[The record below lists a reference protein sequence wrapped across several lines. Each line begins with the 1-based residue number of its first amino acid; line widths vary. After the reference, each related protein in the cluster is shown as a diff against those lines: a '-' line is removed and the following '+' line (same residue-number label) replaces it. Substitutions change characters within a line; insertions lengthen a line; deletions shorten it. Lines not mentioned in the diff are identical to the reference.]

1 MENQNLLPLT
11 PVLLPTEEASELWFI
26 SMPNNPNW
34 LHLHPRNVKA
44 RVPNQHLYL
53 TSDREIKE
61 GDWIERLGKAYKIN
75 KFSSD
80 REYRRAECSDG
91 LVCDASKE
99 DWGNKIEFTTAP
111 QLISDGVYEIP
122 ENIWMLHSLPLFD
135 KSEHNSYLQINL
147 LEEFVKRYNR
157 NAKGVDVVQQL
168 EDALDYYI
176 KQKHTQE
183 ECVGFIA
190 GFGASQ
196 ALQQSNAGGFSLEQ
210 ARKIFEAGSQF
221 GSEKDGS
228 TAGMLGF
235 ETPSPDFN
243 TYIQS
248 LTPKQGEIEMWCE
261 MERYV
266 TNPDTPKIDAV
277 HLNYNTRI
285 KLINGEPIIH
295 FNK

>member
-1 MENQNLLPLT
+1 MENKNLLPLT
-11 PVLLPTEEASELWFI
+11 PVLLPTEDASELWFI

-147 LEEFVKRYNR
+147 LEEFVKRYNNR
-157 NAKGVDVVQQL
+157 NVKGVDVKKIFAENFEKNMRENNV
-168 EDALDYYI
+168 
-176 KQKHTQE
+176 
-183 ECVGFIA
+183 A
-190 GFGASQ
+190 GFKRAYPTLYNRVIIPSMNQ
-196 ALQQSNAGGFSLEQ
+196 ALQSNAGGFSLEDM
-210 ARKIFEAGSQF
+210 RKCFEKGFSYENF
-221 GSEKDGS
+221 GV
-228 TAGMLGF
+228 
-235 ETPSPDFN
+235 PDNREGYFN
-243 TYIQS
+243 EFIQS
-248 LTPKQGEIEMWCE
+248 LTPKQGNIEMWCE
-261 MERYV
+261 MEEKLEQDNSGGCKGARWKGRY
-266 TNPDTPKIDAV
+266 K
-277 HLNYNTRI
+277 I
-285 KLINGEPIIH
+285 KLINGSPIIM
-295 FNK
+295 FK